1 VEPQSSA
8 DKLATV
14 TYLFGETAPAG
25 RVPAEPGPAGRV
37 PAEPVYR
44 DQPATD
50 SDTKAHKTS
59 LNALTRRGMSV
70 AEMTALL
77 ESRDFEEGQIED
89 EIERLHLVGLL
100 DDAALAETLVRTLQE
115 RKGLGKY
122 AIEAELR
129 RREIDPCIILEALQ
143 VIDSDDELNR
153 AIEVAEKRAGQLS
166 SYDAA
171 TAKRRLYA
179 YMQRRGYSGKVL
191 AQAVDAA
198 LTPMQSKG
206 PRFR

>member
-1 VEPQSSA
+1 VATDDGGER
-8 DKLATV
+8 LATV
-14 TYLFGETAPAG
+14 TYLPGVAPDPAG
-25 RVPAEPGPAGRV
+25 RVPAS
-37 PAEPVYR
+37 PVYR
-44 DQPATD
+44 DQPSSTPPVE
-50 SDTKAHKTS
+50 DTKAHRAS

-77 ESRDFEEGQIED
+77 ESREFPDD
-89 EIERLHLVGLL
+89 EIDDEIIRLHVVGLL
-100 DDAALAETLVRTLQE
+100 DDGALAETLVRTLHE
-115 RKGLGKY
+115 RKGLGRS

-129 RREIDPCIILEALQ
+129 RREIDPCIMLDALQ
-143 VIDSDDELNR
+143 MIGDDDELNR
-153 AIEVAEKRAGQLS
+153 AIEVAEKRAGQLR

-179 YMQRRGYSGKVL
+179 YMQRRGYGGKVL

-206 PRFR
+206 PRFQ